1 MTEMLRHKTRSILSL
16 SSQRSRADSFA
27 VFTPSWR
34 NLQNAT
40 TEKQCFI
47 QRHIH
52 LDRSSYPFVTH
63 FYQSQLCLKGN
74 NIRNHIAN
82 RTFSSQ
88 HSQTDKDTPSSIA
101 ESTKGS
107 FSAIVNSVN
116 RRIPKIEWHLSDL
129 VSVMGIGVLFVSI
142 LVLPSVIE

>member
-1 MTEMLRHKTRSILSL
+1 MIEMLRHKTRSILSL

-27 VFTPSWR
+27 VFTPSLR
-34 NLQNAT
+34 NLRNAT
-40 TEKQCFI
+40 TEKQC
-47 QRHIH
+47 

-63 FYQSQLCLKGN
+63 FYQSQLNLKGN
-74 NIRNHIAN
+74 NIQSHIVNRN
-82 RTFSSQ
+82 FSSQ
-88 HSQTDKDTPSSIA
+88 HSQTDKDTPSSIP

-129 VSVMGIGVLFVSI
+129 VSVMGIGILFVSI
-142 LVLPSVIE
+142 LVLPSVVE